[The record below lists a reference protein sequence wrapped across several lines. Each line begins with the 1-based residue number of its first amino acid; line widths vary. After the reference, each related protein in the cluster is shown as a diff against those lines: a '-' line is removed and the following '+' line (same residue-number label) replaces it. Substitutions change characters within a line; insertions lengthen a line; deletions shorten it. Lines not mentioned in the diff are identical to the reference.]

1 MQIGPYGAAM
11 ISPRLPPAIMPIE
24 MKEWSHALTVC
35 GPLRPLIRPN
45 TPSDSAPPTEL
56 HSASDTSLASGKV
69 YEYLISVLEV
79 PQHNSAI
86 SDSGIQCRAA
96 VAASVPACESTRPAY
111 QLQTISA

>member
-1 MQIGPYGAAM
+1 M
-11 ISPRLPPAIMPIE
+11 IRPRLPPAIMPIG
-24 MKEWSHALTVC
+24 MKEWSHARTVC
-35 GPLRPLIRPN
+35 GPRRPLIRPN

-86 SDSGIQCRAA
+86 SDSGIQRRDA
-96 VAASVPACESTRPAY
+96 VPASVPEGEYARPA
-111 QLQTISA
+111 QPRMTSATPRDWT